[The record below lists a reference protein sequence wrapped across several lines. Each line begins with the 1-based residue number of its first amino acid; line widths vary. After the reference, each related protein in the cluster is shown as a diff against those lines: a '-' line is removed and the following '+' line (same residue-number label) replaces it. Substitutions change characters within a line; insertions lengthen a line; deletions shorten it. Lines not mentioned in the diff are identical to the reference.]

1 MTGMTFWVT
10 LAGTDLHLAN
20 VGALVVEALEQRS
33 DIEKAPHPVVN
44 DVSDTFA

>member
-1 MTGMTFWVT
+1 MTIWFT
-10 LAGTDLHLAN
+10 LAGTDLHLSD
-20 VGALVVEALEQRS
+20 VGALVVEALEQRC